1 MIEIIGRQEEITLLK
16 TLAQTDKSAF
26 VAVYG
31 RRRVG
36 KTYLIRTVFENN
48 ITFQLTGLART
59 KTVKQ
64 LTNFHAALV
73 RYFPHFEEKPMA
85 QDWFHAF
92 LQLEI
97 ALETST
103 ATQKIVFLD
112 ELPWLDSPNSGFISA
127 LEHFWNA
134 WASARRDVLLIVC
147 GSAASWMINNL
158 INNHGG
164 LHNRVTHR
172 LPIDPFTLHECELFF
187 KNKSATYDRYQL
199 LQLYMVLGGIPFY
212 LDMVD
217 TTQSAAQNINRLC
230 FTPKGG
236 LRTEF
241 DNLYA
246 SLFRKVEKH
255 IAVIEAL
262 STKAQGLEREDLIKT
277 ANLVNNGNTTKI
289 LKELEESDF
298 IRRYNTFGKNSRNAI
313 YQLTDFYSL
322 FYLKFIKSNNILDE
336 NFWLNSLDNPEIRA
350 WSGYAFEQIC
360 LSHLTCIK
368 KALGISGIQTIS
380 SAWLGSYDNQKAQ
393 IDLVID
399 RRDHV
404 ITLCEMKFSI
414 HPFII
419 EKKYA
424 DELRTKI
431 AIFKQATGTSK
442 AIFLCFMTTFGL
454 VQNEHAMSL
463 VQNAFTMDILF
474 QPK

>member
-1 MIEIIGRQEEITLLK
+1 MIGRQEEIALLQTLEQ
-16 TLAQTDKSAF
+16 ADKSSF

-36 KTYLIRTVFENN
+36 KTYLIRTVFEKRMV
-48 ITFQLTGLART
+48 FQLTGLARM
-59 KTVKQ
+59 KIDKQ
-64 LTNFHAALV
+64 LANFHAALV
-73 RYFPHFEEKPMA
+73 KNFPQYEEKPIA
-85 QDWFHAF
+85 QDWFQAF

-97 ALETST
+97 ALETSN
-103 ATQKIVFLD
+103 AAKKIVFLD
-112 ELPWLDSPNSGFISA
+112 ELPWLDSRNSGFISA
-127 LEHFWNA
+127 LEHFWNS
-134 WASARRDVLLIVC
+134 WASARRDVLLITC

-164 LHNRVTHR
+164 LHNRVTHQM
-172 LPIDPFTLHECELFF
+172 PIDPFTLAECEAFF
-187 KNKSATYDRYQL
+187 KSRSATFDRYQL

-212 LDMVD
+212 LDMVE
-217 TTQSAAQNINRLC
+217 TAQSAAQNINRLC
-230 FTPKGG
+230 FTPKGA
-236 LRTEF
+236 LRKEF

-246 SLFRKVEKH
+246 SLFRNADKH

-262 STKAQGLEREDLIKT
+262 AKKAQGMGREDLIKA
-277 ANLVNNGNTTKI
+277 ANLVNNGNTSKI

-298 IRRYNTFGKNSRNAI
+298 IRRYHTFGKNSRNSL

-322 FYLKFIKSNNILDE
+322 FYLKFLKSNHILDTD
-336 NFWLNSLDNPEIRA
+336 FWLNSLDNPEVRA

-360 LSHLTCIK
+360 LSHLSAIK

-404 ITLCEMKFSI
+404 ITICEMKFSI
-414 HPFII
+414 NPFII

-424 DELRTKI
+424 DDLRTRI
-431 AIFKQATGTSK
+431 GIFKQSTGTSK
-442 AIFLCFMTTFGL
+442 AIFLTFITTFGL
-454 VQNEHAMSL
+454 VKNEHAMSL
-463 VQNAFTMDILF
+463 VQNSFTMDILF
-474 QPK
+474 Q

>member
-1 MIEIIGRQEEITLLK
+1 MIIGRQEEMALLQTLEK
-16 TLAQTDKSAF
+16 ADKSAF

-36 KTYLIRTVFENN
+36 KTYLIRTVFEDKMV
-48 ITFQLTGLART
+48 FQITGLAQT
-59 KTVKQ
+59 KIAKQ
-64 LTNFHAALV
+64 LANFHAALV
-73 RYFPHFEEKPMA
+73 RNFPQYEEKPMA
-85 QDWFHAF
+85 NDWFQSF
-92 LQLEI
+92 LQLEA

-103 ATQKIVFLD
+103 AAKKIVFLD
-112 ELPWLDSPNSGFISA
+112 ELPWLDSRNSGFISA

-147 GSAASWMINNL
+147 GSAASWMITNL

-164 LHNRVTHR
+164 LHNRVTHQMP
-172 LPIDPFTLHECELFF
+172 LDPFTLAECEAFF
-187 KNKSATYDRYQL
+187 KSKFATYDRYQL
-199 LQLYMVLGGIPFY
+199 LQLYMVFGGIPFY

-217 TTQSAAQNINRLC
+217 TAQSAAQNINRLC
-230 FTPKGG
+230 FSPKGG
-236 LRTEF
+236 LRKEF
-241 DNLYA
+241 DNLYL
-246 SLFRKVEKH
+246 SLFKNADKH

-262 STKAQGLEREDLIKT
+262 ARKAQGLEREEVLQA
-277 ANLVNNGNTTKI
+277 ANLPNNGNSTKI

-298 IRRYNTFGKNSRNAI
+298 IRRYNTFGKNSRNAL

-322 FYLKFIKSNNILDE
+322 FYLKFMKSNSVLDAD
-336 NFWLNSLDNPEIRA
+336 FWLSSLDNPEVRA

-360 LSHLTCIK
+360 LAHLPAIK
-368 KALGISGIQTIS
+368 KALGISGIQTVS

-404 ITLCEMKFSI
+404 ITVCEMKFSI
-414 HPFII
+414 NPFMI

-431 AIFKQATGTSK
+431 AIFKQSTRTQK
-442 AIFLCFMTTFGL
+442 AIFMTFITTFGL
-454 VQNEHAMSL
+454 IQNEHAMSL
-463 VQNAFTMDILF
+463 VQNSFTMDILF
-474 QPK
+474 Q